1 MPIVLFFSSR
11 QISAHP
17 IRNFR
22 SNQST
27 PGRFDNIGY
36 GTGMFTI
43 IWYGKGK
50 KLKVTCSFFLKPIAF
65 FYFLFLFM
73 LTYFTSPII
82 ARLEVS
88 RESDLCSVPY
98 NRPVCGE
105 IVREKREINITLE
118 PYKITWRNFIR
129 LLSLSKCVSWA
140 RMKTLA
146 ILDFSYLPFNL
157 IDHGQITEN

>member
-43 IWYGKGK
+43 IWNGKGK
-50 KLKVTCSFFLKPIAF
+50 KTKSHVFFYVFLKPIAF
-65 FYFLFLFM
+65 FLFFV
-73 LTYFTSPII
+73 FIHADIFHKSRNCS
-82 ARLEVS
+82 ARIS
-88 RESDLCSVPY
+88 RESDLRSVPY

-105 IVREKREINITLE
+105 IVREKRDINITLE
-118 PYKITWRNFIR
+118 PYKITWRNFI
-129 LLSLSKCVSWA
+129 
-140 RMKTLA
+140 
-146 ILDFSYLPFNL
+146 
-157 IDHGQITEN
+157 G